1 MELSRS
7 VRAGGARVLIVD
19 DEEVIR
25 DSLREYLSDEGVA
38 CETRASGAE
47 ALSALSHEDYA
58 LVVTDLRMPEM
69 DGLELIRRGREISAD
84 TLFMV
89 LTAFGSLETAI
100 EAMRVGAVDY
110 LQKPIVLPDL
120 LLRVRRALEN
130 RDLYQEN
137 ARLRLIL
144 RRDESSV
151 GLVGDSHE
159 MRDIRE
165 LVSRY
170 GPMDRPVLITG
181 ESGTGKELVARAL
194 HKASPHSDGP
204 FLPVNCAAL
213 PENLLESELF
223 GYKRGAFTGADRDK
237 EGLMV
242 LAGNGTLF
250 LDEIGE
256 LSTGIQAKLLRAIE
270 AREVLPL
277 GGKRAVKIE
286 ARIVAATNRQLES
299 RLVTGE
305 FRDDLYYRLNVL
317 SIQVPALR
325 ERPEDIPALALHFIE
340 KHRLELRS
348 PAVEID
354 RSAMELILH
363 HPWRGNVRELE
374 NVIQRALILASDRS
388 VHSRDLPI
396 DLHGG
401 TGKEA
406 AAASIEW
413 LGQPLKEV
421 VRAYERRL
429 IQHVVDHFGGDTEE
443 AARRLQIS
451 LASLYSKLKES
462 EEREA

>member
-1 MELSRS
+1 
-7 VRAGGARVLIVD
+7 
-19 DEEVIR
+19 
-25 DSLREYLSDEGVA
+25 
-38 CETRASGAE
+38 
-47 ALSALSHEDYA
+47 
-58 LVVTDLRMPEM
+58 
-69 DGLELIRRGREISAD
+69 
-84 TLFMV
+84 
-89 LTAFGSLETAI
+89 
-100 EAMRVGAVDY
+100 
-110 LQKPIVLPDL
+110 
-120 LLRVRRALEN
+120 
-130 RDLYQEN
+130 
-137 ARLRLIL
+137 
-144 RRDESSV
+144 
-151 GLVGDSHE
+151 
-159 MRDIRE
+159 
-165 LVSRY
+165 
-170 GPMDRPVLITG
+170 
-181 ESGTGKELVARAL
+181 
-194 HKASPHSDGP
+194 
-204 FLPVNCAAL
+204 
-213 PENLLESELF
+213 
-223 GYKRGAFTGADRDK
+223 
-237 EGLMV
+237 MV

-277 GGKRAVKIE
+277 GGKRAIKIE

-317 SIQVPALR
+317 SIKVPALR

-401 TGKEA
+401 SGKEA

-429 IQHVVDHFGGDTEE
+429 IQHVVDHFGGDKEE